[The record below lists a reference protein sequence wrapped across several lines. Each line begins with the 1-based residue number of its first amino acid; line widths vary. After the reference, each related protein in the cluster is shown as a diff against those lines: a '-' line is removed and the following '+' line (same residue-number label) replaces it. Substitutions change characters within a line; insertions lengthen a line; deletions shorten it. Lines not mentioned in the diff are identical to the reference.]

1 MIWDGLKCHLDYKKS
16 VHMSH
21 NDTYIQEI
29 NDLNIMLEFMFCTT
43 EQGLCTHS
51 CYIAFLLEES
61 KYVHIV
67 LIYIYQASLLNGV
80 QVWSTGTFF

>member
-1 MIWDGLKCHLDYKKS
+1 MFSLSYPCPMIWDGLKRHLDYKKS

-43 EQGLCTHS
+43 EQV
-51 CYIAFLLEES
+51 
-61 KYVHIV
+61 YVPI
-67 LIYIYQASLLNGV
+67 LAI
-80 QVWSTGTFF
+80 

>member
-43 EQGLCTHS
+43 EQV
-51 CYIAFLLEES
+51 
-61 KYVHIV
+61 YVPI
-67 LIYIYQASLLNGV
+67 LAI
-80 QVWSTGTFF
+80 